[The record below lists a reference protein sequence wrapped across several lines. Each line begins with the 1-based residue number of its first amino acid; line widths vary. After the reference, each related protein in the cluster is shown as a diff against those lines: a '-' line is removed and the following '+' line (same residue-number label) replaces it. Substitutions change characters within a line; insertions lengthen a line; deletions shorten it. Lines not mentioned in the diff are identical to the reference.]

1 MAIKCDQCDRD
12 ATVHEVSMRNGVRI
26 ERHLCEQCAVDVGIS
41 IQPTSPVTEIIKQ
54 VMLKDV
60 ASKAAT
66 PRGPAQIAACPACKM
81 TFGEFKQGGLLGC
94 AMCYATFEAQLG
106 PLIERAH
113 EGGTAHTGKKP
124 KRAATGVRAGPT
136 AQQEDLHARRQQRL
150 RDLRKELEQAV
161 ASERYEQA
169 AKLRDELRQLGE

>member
-1 MAIKCDQCDRD
+1 MSIKCDQCDRD

-26 ERHLCEQCAVDVGIS
+26 ERHLCEQCAVEVGIS
-41 IQPTSPVTEIIKQ
+41 IQPASPVTEIIKQ
-54 VMLKDV
+54 VMLQDV
-60 ASKAAT
+60 AAKAAA
-66 PRGPAQIAACPACKM
+66 PRGPVIAACPACKM

-113 EGGTAHTGKKP
+113 EGGTAHTGKQP
-124 KRAATGVRAGPT
+124 KRALSGVRPT
-136 AQQEDLHARRQQRL
+136 PAPQQADLHARHQQRV
-150 RDLRKELEQAV
+150 RDLRRELEEAV

-169 AKLRDELRQLGE
+169 AKLRDELRQLGA